1 MRHRKRVAKLNRDH
15 SHRKSML
22 ANMVTSLFAHESI
35 NTTVARARE
44 LRRTA
49 EHMITFAKRGDVH
62 ARRRV
67 LRLIPDKAVVSKLF
81 EELGPRYA
89 DRGGGYTRIVKTEA
103 RRGDGATMCLIE
115 LVDRPG
121 AAGAA
126 KPAVHRDRD
135 AATSEEPATE
145 SATESEDKEENAG

>member
-1 MRHRKRVAKLNRDH
+1 MRHRKRGAKLNRDH

-22 ANMVTSLFAHESI
+22 GNMVTSLFAHESI
-35 NTTVARARE
+35 TTTTARARE

-49 EHMITFAKRGDVH
+49 EHMITFAKRGDLH

-67 LRLIPDKAVVSKLF
+67 LRLIPDKSVVSKLF

-89 DRGGGYTRIVKTEA
+89 DRGGGYTRIVKTEN
-103 RRGDGATMCLIE
+103 RRGDGASMCLIE

-121 AAGAA
+121 AVGAA
-126 KPAVHRDRD
+126 TPAQRSDRD
-135 AATSEEPATE
+135 AVTSEEPVAE
-145 SATESEDKEENAG
+145 SATESEDKEQGGN

>member
-1 MRHRKRVAKLNRDH
+1 MRHRKKVAKLNRDH

-22 ANMVTSLFAHESI
+22 GNMVTSLFAHESI
-35 NTTVARARE
+35 NTTTARARA

-67 LRLIPDKAVVSKLF
+67 LRVIPDKAVVSKLF

-89 DRGGGYTRIVKTEA
+89 DRGGGYTRIVKTES

-126 KPAVHRDRD
+126 TPATPRDRD
-135 AATSEEPATE
+135 ADRPEEPA
-145 SATESEDKEENAG
+145 AESETASESKKENAS